1 MKPYKNEPPAV
12 FFDLDIETLSCA
24 IQERAAILEY
34 DAGMTREEAENTAAR
49 AYGYKDWEE
58 YEIATLPAG
67 SRGHHHVMGAA
78 LD

>member
-1 MKPYKNEPPAV
+1 MAWKGV
-12 FFDLDIETLSCA
+12 GVLDVEVIREMIE
-24 IQERAAILEY
+24 ERAAILEY